1 MDSLNAPLILN
12 RNYCR
17 FWTGNTFSWIGD
29 QFYLVAL
36 LWLILQITDS
46 SLVLGTITMLGSVP
60 RAAFILIG
68 GELSDRMSPRKIMI
82 AAACIRA
89 VLVTILTMLIG
100 IGSVQIWHL
109 YLLAFAFGIADAF
122 AAPAGQ
128 AYLPAIVAPE
138 GLPAANSM
146 LQSAAQVTVL
156 VAPAPVGVFIEAFGT
171 AWALFIDAVS
181 FLFVVAALWA
191 LPDPLKP
198 RPLSAEPSMFRS
210 ILAGLKYI
218 RRDSALSA
226 LLLVISALNFAVSG
240 PLSIG
245 IAYIAKQKYGTPS
258 SFGFLM
264 STLAAG
270 ALLGTLLSAGV
281 ARYRK
286 RGRLLI
292 LITLAIGLCLV
303 GIGMADGLPFL
314 AATLLL
320 TSSLAAFANVQLM
333 AWFQQ
338 RTDKAMMGRVMS
350 VVMFCSVGLVP
361 FSMAAAGLTIQWSI
375 QGMFVVAGTLVIAV
389 ICGAAFHRQVRE
401 ID

>member
-181 FLFVVAALWA
+181 FLFVVAALWT

-198 RPLSAEPSMFRS
+198 RPLSTELSMFRS

-270 ALLGTLLSAGV
+270 ALLGTLLSGV

-333 AWFQQ
+333 AWLQQ

-375 QGMFVVAGTLVIAV
+375 QGMFVVAGTLVVAV